1 MLHIVHFLKK
11 KQQLFHPFLTFAS
24 VLRPQIHVVDKN
36 LTRYVLDK
44 EIHKNNPLS
53 MT

>member
-36 LTRYVLDK
+36 LTGMCSTKKYTKITLF
-44 EIHKNNPLS
+44 L
-53 MT
+53 